1 MLCLTIII
9 LALYFFLRFYTA
21 IFKELSFVMLMLR
34 TIFLFLFLLMSQ
46 IGLSQKK
53 NITLSFLNI
62 DKKVKIENNQI
73 FNDSAAAFTG
83 LKNEIERL
91 KFLGFLDVDVNNYEL
106 KNDSLQVIL
115 GLGKQYSG
123 LKLKNGN
130 ISDGLVDELGLKE
143 QLKKERPIS
152 FSNINKLYQKILS
165 YYEDNGYPFASLFL
179 DSLIYSSKVFEAS
192 IFVSPNRNIK
202 LDSIRV
208 VGNAKLSPNFLNA
221 YLGFKMGQN
230 YNQSKIG
237 LIDSRLKDLPYLK
250 VLKPSE
256 IVFGGE
262 NATVNV
268 FVDRQNANQFDGII
282 GFLPNS
288 QTGKLQLT
296 GDFKLNLKNALK
308 AGEILDFNY
317 RGLPSQSQ
325 ELSLKF
331 NYPYIFKTQLGVNTD
346 FQLFKRDSSFI
357 NLTTK
362 LAFDYNF
369 STSKRLSFF
378 VENFNGNQVGQAN
391 STSLIPN
398 FANISTIFY
407 GLSASYIKLD
417 QRITPLKGVDLDF
430 QLAIGS
436 RKINPS
442 ENFRPTDFFESTNS
456 EQIKLIANLKYYL
469 KTGNKSV
476 LYFHNYTGIL
486 NGRNIFD
493 NEAFRIGG
501 FKTLRGFDEQS
512 VTANAFSIQT
522 VEFRYL
528 IETNSYINVF
538 VDQAYV
544 RQEFV
549 NLKQNDSPLGIGA
562 GITFQTKVGIASLN
576 YALGKARNNPLNLQ
590 NGKIHFGIISSF

>member
-1 MLCLTIII
+1 
-9 LALYFFLRFYTA
+9 
-21 IFKELSFVMLMLR
+21 V
-34 TIFLFLFLLMSQ
+34 SQ
-46 IGLSQKK
+46 IGVSQKK
-53 NITLSFLNI
+53 SITLSFLKL
-62 DKKVKIENNQI
+62 DKKVRSINPQI
-73 FNDSAAAFTG
+73 FKDSAAAVDG
-83 LKNEIERL
+83 LKKEIERL
-91 KFLGFLDVDVNNYEL
+91 KFLGYLDVDVTDYEF
-106 KNDSLQVIL
+106 KNDSLQIVL
-115 GLGKQYSG
+115 SLGKQYNG
-123 LKLKNGN
+123 LKLNNGN
-130 ISDGLVDELGLKE
+130 ISANLIDELSLKD
-143 QLKKERPIS
+143 QLKREKPIA
-152 FSNINKLYQKILS
+152 FSSINKLYQKILS
-165 YYEDNGYPFASLFL
+165 YYEDNGYPFVSLFL
-179 DSLIYSSKVFEAS
+179 DSLSYSSGVYEAS

-202 LDSIRV
+202 LDSIRL
-208 VGNAKLSPNFLNA
+208 VGNAKLSQSFLSS
-221 YLGFKMGQN
+221 YLGLRTSQN
-230 YNQSKIG
+230 YNQSKVG
-237 LIDSRLKDLPYLK
+237 LIDSRLRDLPYLK
-250 VLKPSE
+250 ILKPSE

-262 NATVNV
+262 SATVNV
-268 FVDRQNANQFDGII
+268 FLDKQNANQFDGII

-308 AGEILDFNY
+308 AGEVLDFNY

-331 NYPYIFKTQLGVNTD
+331 NYPYIFRTQIGVNTD
-346 FQLFKRDSSFI
+346 FQLFKRDSSFL

-362 LAFDYNF
+362 IAFDYNF

-378 VENFNGNQVGQAN
+378 VENFNGNQVGQSN
-391 STSLIPN
+391 SISLIPN

-417 QRITPLKGVDLDF
+417 QRITPLKGLDF
-430 QLAIGS
+430 DIQIAIGS

-442 ENFRPTDFFESTNS
+442 ENFRPNDFFQSTNS
-456 EQIKLIANLKYYL
+456 EQIKLVANLKYYL
-469 KTGNKSV
+469 KTGSKSV
-476 LYFHNYTGIL
+476 LYLHNYTGVL
-486 NGRNIFD
+486 NGKNLFD

-512 VTANAFSIQT
+512 IISNAFSIQT

-528 IETNSYINVF
+528 IETNSYLNAF

-544 RQEFV
+544 WQEFV

-590 NGKIHFGIISSF
+590 NGKIHFGIISYF